1 MKEIINLS
9 FGESLKRTFLYLFS
23 HLNQV
28 WRLSLVGIAIIVAA
42 DAALSFPSQYTAGE
56 TREVWK
62 INLSMLVATLVTVS
76 VSVAFIRQIVLKS
89 IPTGFPVSFGWR
101 EAKYF
106 VYNVLI
112 LVMIV
117 ILSVACGVILSL
129 FFGGARELLNQTNMI
144 LFLLVIL
151 TVAVVL
157 SRLCLILPAI
167 AVDNKELTF
176 AKTFDMTKGNSNKI
190 FFGLFLASFPVVV
203 ILLSVSSFLQEMSV
217 ENWAG
222 KLLISTLL
230 AALTLLN
237 ALVKSCFLAHIY
249 QYFIYFYTPRAEDAQ
264 PAKSLLD

>member
-1 MKEIINLS
+1 MKEIINLP

-56 TREVWK
+56 TREAWK

-129 FFGGARELLNQTNMI
+129 FFWGSKGIAEPNKYDFVFAGYFDCCRRS
-144 LFLLVIL
+144 
-151 TVAVVL
+151 VAL
-157 SRLCLILPAI
+157 MPDI
-167 AVDNKELTF
+167 A
-176 AKTFDMTKGNSNKI
+176 GNCRR
-190 FFGLFLASFPVVV
+190 
-203 ILLSVSSFLQEMSV
+203 Q
-217 ENWAG
+217 
-222 KLLISTLL
+222 
-230 AALTLLN
+230 
-237 ALVKSCFLAHIY
+237 
-249 QYFIYFYTPRAEDAQ
+249 
-264 PAKSLLD
+264 

>member
-1 MKEIINLS
+1 MS
-9 FGESLKRTFLYLFS
+9 FCLWL
-23 HLNQV
+23 
-28 WRLSLVGIAIIVAA
+28 A
-42 DAALSFPSQYTAGE
+42 
-56 TREVWK
+56 
-62 INLSMLVATLVTVS
+62 VS
-76 VSVAFIRQIVLKS
+76 SYR
-89 IPTGFPVSFGWR
+89 
-101 EAKYF
+101 
-106 VYNVLI
+106 
-112 LVMIV
+112 
-117 ILSVACGVILSL
+117 C